1 MLIDTK
7 NTTTLQF
14 SNKNV
19 RLKIN
24 NEILQ
29 ALEQLG
35 NVAVNIQ

>member
-1 MLIDTK
+1 MLINTK
-7 NTTTLQF
+7 NTYTLQF
-14 SNKNV
+14 RNKNV